1 MGYPGSQNEFGQL
14 GSVFLDTAAN
24 AITPPTGRVFVAIT
38 FLENT
43 TFDSIGGLVAEDSTV
58 FFNTQSAAHS
68 EASATGKNGTGGEQV
83 DVTHTFPKGLTIYGR
98 WTEIDLTSGS
108 IIAYIGA

>member
-14 GSVFLDTAAN
+14 GCAFLDTAT

-38 FLENT
+38 FLEDTVLDAFN
-43 TFDSIGGLVAEDSTV
+43 GLVAEDSEV
-58 FFNTQSAAHS
+58 FFGTGDAAHS
-68 EASATGKNGTGGEQV
+68 LTTATGKEGTGGKQV
-83 DVTHTFPKGLTIYGR
+83 DAANTFPKGVTIYGR
-98 WTEIDLTSGS
+98 WTNVELDSGS